1 MYPAYSQAEIKL
13 FSQQDL
19 LLQPSIDCLVYV
31 ATTKKYFVGFRAK
44 NSSVDNNLWPGYSE
58 TFQGNKIS

>member
-19 LLQPSIDCLVYV
+19 LLQPSIDSLVYV
-31 ATTKKYFVGFRAK
+31 ANTLLDFV
-44 NSSVDNNLWPGYSE
+44 
-58 TFQGNKIS
+58 QKIPR